1 MSESRLR
8 VFLDASLTGTPLQ
21 LIQPWFFRPNAC
33 PLGLFSRGKQKRCLG
48 CWTHPVAGTM
58 MHDTVFESELNE
70 DVYLY
75 GAESDDTQMSAS
87 QAMSPSPSPAP

>member
-1 MSESRLR
+1 
-8 VFLDASLTGTPLQ
+8 
-21 LIQPWFFRPNAC
+21 
-33 PLGLFSRGKQKRCLG
+33 
-48 CWTHPVAGTM
+48 M

-75 GAESDDTQMSAS
+75 GAESGDTPMSAS